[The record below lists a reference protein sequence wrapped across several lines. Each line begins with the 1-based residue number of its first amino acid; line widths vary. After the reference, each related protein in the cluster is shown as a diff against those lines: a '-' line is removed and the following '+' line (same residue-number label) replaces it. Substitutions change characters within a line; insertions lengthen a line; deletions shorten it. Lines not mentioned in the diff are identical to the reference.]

1 MPGPALEPAPAP
13 AAAGVAVGFWGK
25 LPTRGDFLRAGLPA
39 SFLDPWDG
47 WLSGALAASRAILG
61 ERWAAAW
68 REAPIWRFALAPG
81 LAGPEAAIGALMP
94 SVDRVGRYFPL
105 TVARVGG
112 PAGSPA
118 GLVAAHGGWLEAA
131 VAAGLAAVMEDL
143 APEAL
148 AARLAEPGVGE
159 GLAPPAE
166 ALAAA
171 DPCLWWSEGGPRV
184 AAGWRGGTRLPDGA
198 GFAAMLREPVESAP

>member
-1 MPGPALEPAPAP
+1 M
-13 AAAGVAVGFWGK
+13 GFWGK

-39 SFLDPWDG
+39 SFLAPWDR
-47 WLSGALAASRAILG
+47 WLSGVMAASREILG
-61 ERWAAAW
+61 ERWVPAW

-81 LAGPEAAIGALMP
+81 LAGPEPAIGALMP

-105 TVARVGG
+105 TLARVGG

-118 GLVAAHGGWLEAA
+118 ELLAAHGGWLDVA
-131 VAAGLAAVMEDL
+131 VAAGLAAVVEDL

-148 AARLAEPGVGE
+148 AERLAEPAAGD

-184 AAGWRGGTRLPDGA
+184 AAGWRAGRRLPDGE
-198 GFAAMLREPVESAP
+198 GFAAMLSERVESAR